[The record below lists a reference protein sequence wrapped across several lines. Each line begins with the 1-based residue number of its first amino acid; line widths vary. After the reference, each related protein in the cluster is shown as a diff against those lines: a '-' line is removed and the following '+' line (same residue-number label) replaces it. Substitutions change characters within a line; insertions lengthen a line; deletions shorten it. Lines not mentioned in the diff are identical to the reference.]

1 MRLSNFQAVNKQ
13 DLYTFVLGVCAS
25 VSLGDKPSEV
35 PMSGGE
41 EEDVVGE
48 VRGVD
53 TGGGGGDMGKESGR
67 SGKESGRSGKLVGE
81 GVGEGDSGREQLRSC
96 KKE

>member
-1 MRLSNFQAVNKQ
+1 MSNFQAVNKQ

-53 TGGGGGDMGKESGR
+53 TGGGEGDMGKESG
-67 SGKESGRSGKLVGE
+67 E
-81 GVGEGDSGREQLRSC
+81 GVGEGDTGREQLRSC
-96 KKE
+96 KRNKN

>member
-13 DLYTFVLGVCAS
+13 DLYTIVLGVCAL

-67 SGKESGRSGKLVGE
+67 SGKLVGE